1 MTAAEKNRLA
11 KALDRWEACRET
23 HEDII
28 VINQAWFTPKRPVMP
43 TLEAA

>member
-1 MTAAEKNRLA
+1 MTAAERNRLA
-11 KALDRWEACRET
+11 EALDRWEACRET

-28 VINQAWFTPKRPVMP
+28 GINRAWFTPKRPVMP